1 MANTAKARV
10 LGAELR
16 ELRKQA
22 GFTVRALEQRL
33 SFSRSTISRIECGDK
48 VPSAEDLGAIL
59 AIYQVTGARRNEL
72 IEAAKEA
79 DQPNWTEV
87 GNPGIPRQLSA
98 LLEFEREATR
108 IVDLSLVRVP
118 GLLQTADYA
127 RTVFRTGG
135 IPPERIEML
144 VAIRMGRRE
153 VLTKASP
160 VDFLAFIDEAVL
172 RRPVGGAEVM
182 ADQLR
187 HILKMGDLDNVLVQ
201 VLPFELGAHI
211 GQDGSHILLE
221 FAKADPIVHLEHRR
235 SGQFLDERADTTG
248 FCELTSTLRTEALD
262 VDQSAELIRSYLD
275 DLEGR

>member
-16 ELRKQA
+16 DLRKQA
-22 GFTVRALEQRL
+22 GLTVRGLEERL
-33 SFSRSTISRIECGDK
+33 NFSRSTISRIECGEK
-48 VPSAEDLGAIL
+48 VPSAEDLGAML
-59 AIYQVTGARRNEL
+59 AIYKVTGTRRDEL
-72 IEAAKEA
+72 VEAAKEA

-87 GNPGIPRQLSA
+87 GPTGIPRQLSA

-108 IVDLSLVRVP
+108 ISDLSLIRVP

-127 RTVFRTGG
+127 RAVFRGG
-135 IPPERIEML
+135 GVSPERIEML

-153 VLTKASP
+153 VLTRASP
-160 VDFLAFIDEAVL
+160 VKFVALIDEAVL
-172 RRPVGGAEVM
+172 RRPVGGKEVM

-187 HILKMGDLDNVLVQ
+187 HILKTAELDTVTVQ

-235 SGQFLDERADTTG
+235 SGQFLDKPEDTIDFRDLTATLQAD
-248 FCELTSTLRTEALD
+248 ALGA
-262 VDQSAELIRSYLD
+262 DQSAALIRSYLD
-275 DLEGR
+275 GLEA